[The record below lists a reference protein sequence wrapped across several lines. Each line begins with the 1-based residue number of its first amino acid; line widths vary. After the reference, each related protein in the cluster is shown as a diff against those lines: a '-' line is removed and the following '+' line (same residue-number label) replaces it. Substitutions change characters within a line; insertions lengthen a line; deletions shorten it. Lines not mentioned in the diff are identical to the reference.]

1 MIGPAERLLAP
12 GGIQNRK
19 PQCNLNIF
27 LIGCAATRPS
37 GCCRLTPKENRV
49 PLVNDLSPQTVT
61 QWLLKWHGGD
71 DSALNDLSEL
81 VYEDLHRLA
90 QNYLRKERSEHTL
103 QATALVHEAYLQLH
117 DLQHLDW
124 QNRSHFIGVVA
135 QVMRHVLVDHARERA
150 AQKRGGDAV
159 KLPITRA
166 ERVVAESEVDLIELN
181 DALDRLGAESPRKA
195 KVLELHYFGGL
206 SAKEISDVMSAD
218 GEPISQRT
226 VENDLKIARAKLH
239 AWMKG

>member
-1 MIGPAERLLAP
+1 M
-12 GGIQNRK
+12 
-19 PQCNLNIF
+19 
-27 LIGCAATRPS
+27 T
-37 GCCRLTPKENRV
+37 
-49 PLVNDLSPQTVT
+49 DLSPQTVT

-71 DSALNDLSEL
+71 QSALNELSEL

-90 QNYLRKERSEHTL
+90 QNYLRSERPDHTL

-124 QNRSHFIGVVA
+124 KNRAHFIGVVA

-150 AQKRGGDAV
+150 AQKRGGAAV

-166 ERVVAESEVDLIELN
+166 DRVVAESEIDLVELN
-181 DALDRLGAESPRKA
+181 EALESLALESPRKA
-195 KVLELHYFGGL
+195 KVVELHYFGGL
-206 SAKEISDVMSAD
+206 SAKEIAEVMSAS
-218 GEPISQRT
+218 GNSISQRT

-239 AWMKG
+239 QWMT

>member
-1 MIGPAERLLAP
+1 MTE
-12 GGIQNRK
+12 
-19 PQCNLNIF
+19 
-27 LIGCAATRPS
+27 
-37 GCCRLTPKENRV
+37 
-49 PLVNDLSPQTVT
+49 LSPQTVT

-71 DSALNDLSEL
+71 ESALKDLSEL

-90 QNYLRKERSEHTL
+90 QNYLRKERPDHTL

-124 QNRSHFIGVVA
+124 KNRAHFIGVVA

-150 AQKRGGDAV
+150 AQKRGGNAV

-166 ERVVAESEVDLIELN
+166 DRIAAQSEVDLVELN
-181 DALDRLGAESPRKA
+181 EALDRLAAESPRKA
-195 KVLELHYFGGL
+195 KAVELHYFGGL
-206 SAKEISDVMSAD
+206 SAKEIADVLSAE
-218 GEPISQRT
+218 GSSISQRT

-239 AWMKG
+239 GWLSRI

>member
-1 MIGPAERLLAP
+1 M
-12 GGIQNRK
+12 
-19 PQCNLNIF
+19 
-27 LIGCAATRPS
+27 S
-37 GCCRLTPKENRV
+37 
-49 PLVNDLSPQTVT
+49 DLSPQTVT
-61 QWLLKWHGGD
+61 QWLQKWHGGD
-71 DSALNDLSEL
+71 DSALKDLSEL

-90 QNYLRKERSEHTL
+90 QNYLRKERSDHTL

-124 QNRSHFIGVVA
+124 KNRAHFIGVVA

-166 ERVVAESEVDLIELN
+166 ERVVAESDINLIELN
-181 DALDRLGAESPRKA
+181 EALERLAAESPRKA
-195 KVLELHYFGGL
+195 TVVELHYFGGL
-206 SAKEISDVMSAD
+206 SAKEIAEVISAEGD
-218 GEPISQRT
+218 SISQRT

-239 AWMKG
+239 KMLGANDHDGSRATN